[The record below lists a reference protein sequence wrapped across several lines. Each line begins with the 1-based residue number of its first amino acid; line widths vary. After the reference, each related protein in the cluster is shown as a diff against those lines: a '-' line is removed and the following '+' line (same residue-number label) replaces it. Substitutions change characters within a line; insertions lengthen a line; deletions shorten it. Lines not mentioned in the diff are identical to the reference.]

1 MELEPTLSSSREKA
15 YYRIGPGSLGTAL
28 SSFNYCALWQALL
41 RQYSD
46 CAVSFLF
53 STGDSMMNSRWL
65 VSAATL
71 ALFPC
76 AAMAQT
82 TLVTERSISA
92 SAAMELATVA
102 LEACRKHGSQVT
114 ITVLDQAGHTKLMLR
129 DDGANPHSVEHSF
142 RKAYTA
148 LTYRMPSGE
157 YGKRATGNFP
167 ASHGPLHLSNITTAA
182 GGLPIRA
189 GKTVVGAIGISGTPG
204 AGGSGAGGG
213 GAADEVCAQAGIERI
228 SKGLEG

>member
-1 MELEPTLSSSREKA
+1 MSRKPWLFLA
-15 YYRIGPGSLGTAL
+15 AAL
-28 SSFNYCALWQALL
+28 
-41 RQYSD
+41 
-46 CAVSFLF
+46 
-53 STGDSMMNSRWL
+53 
-65 VSAATL
+65 ATV
-71 ALFPC
+71 AC
-76 AAMAQT
+76 AAGAQS
-82 TLVTERSISA
+82 LVTERGLSA
-92 SAAMELATVA
+92 NAAMELASAA

-114 ITVLDQAGHTKLMLR
+114 ITVLDQAGRTKLMLR
-129 DDGANPHSVEHSF
+129 DDGASPHSVEHSL

-148 LTYRMPSGE
+148 LTYRMPSGD

-189 GKTVVGAIGISGTPG
+189 GNTVVGAIGISGTPG

-213 GAADEVCAQAGIERI
+213 GTADAACAQAGIDRI